1 MRIAA
6 LAIAVSSAAFAQS
19 TYGTIYGTVTDPS
32 SAVVRGAKV
41 EAIDEHTGVTLSLET
56 DANGQYRFVNLDPGV
71 YTLAAIA
78 SGFSRTERKSVSLL
92 ARDELAI
99 PFQLALASAAG
110 TTIEVTATPAVS
122 EALTLSY
129 SKSFEEINDLALNFR
144 ATSNPSPIGVAT
156 LSPGAQT
163 DSSGNITIGGQLPTA
178 TSYSLD
184 GVSTVSYTH
193 LDSPV
198 PRSVLHPGTGF
209 QFPGPAH
216 IAVAS
221 SNSR

>member
-1 MRIAA
+1 M
-6 LAIAVSSAAFAQS
+6 
-19 TYGTIYGTVTDPS
+19 
-32 SAVVRGAKV
+32 
-41 EAIDEHTGVTLSLET
+41 
-56 DANGQYRFVNLDPGV
+56 NLDPGV

-156 LSPGAQT
+156 LSPGVQT

-184 GVSTVSYTH
+184 GVSTQ
-193 LDSPV
+193 L
-198 PRSVLHPGTGF
+198 PRYGGPTGDLFPSVEGIAEFKVNTAANLSLI
-209 QFPGPAH
+209 H
-216 IAVAS
+216 I
-221 SNSR
+221 